1 LKQRGGAEGEQRNF
15 DDADALRGPLE
26 GVVDAVAGVVAVWP
40 EEMRDG
46 GAQTAV
52 FVVVIVAMPVAMIV
66 LVAKRVVLVVTL
78 IGTMVVIGAVFVHR
92 RMVVITTMVVVVP
105 RHVIVRKL
113 MRMIVLARSVRMVV
127 LVTLRVRMRMG
138 CCHGLCRLTIDLNCQ
153 CSQWCFRM
161 SDMQAA
167 HELPLL
173 PLPVA
178 YLQLFVA
185 TARTGNLTRAA
196 NEVAIT
202 QSTATRWLQAVER
215 VAGGKLLERTTGG
228 VRLTTLGAT
237 FLPFAERSVR
247 AVEDGF
253 AQVRDVRAGRAGTLR
268 LGCSEVTSTYFLPR
282 VLLRFRQEYPTIDLR
297 VRTGPV
303 LEIADAVLEGELEIA
318 FVPSADDAR
327 FETILLEADEHVFV
341 VAANDP
347 FAHQAQTRLADL
359 GARGL
364 ILFGIG
370 EPTAPYG
377 MEPFLAAHLTP
388 RITME
393 VDSVETAKRMVLEGF
408 GAALLPR
415 MAVGDELASGR
426 LAVVELVGV
435 DLGHWHVRMV
445 RRRER
450 QSPGPQSTF
459 WTWCAESLPAGH
471 PHG

>member
-1 LKQRGGAEGEQRNF
+1 MT
-15 DDADALRGPLE
+15 DMH
-26 GVVDAVAGVVAVWP
+26 VVH
-40 EEMRDG
+40 E
-46 GAQTAV
+46 
-52 FVVVIVAMPVAMIV
+52 
-66 LVAKRVVLVVTL
+66 TL
-78 IGTMVVIGAVFVHR
+78 
-92 RMVVITTMVVVVP
+92 
-105 RHVIVRKL
+105 
-113 MRMIVLARSVRMVV
+113 
-127 LVTLRVRMRMG
+127 
-138 CCHGLCRLTIDLNCQ
+138 
-153 CSQWCFRM
+153 
-161 SDMQAA
+161 
-167 HELPLL
+167 LL

-196 NEVAIT
+196 NEVSIT

-215 VAGGKLLERTTGG
+215 LAGGSLFERAAGG
-228 VRLTTLGAT
+228 VRLTTLGST

-253 AQVRDVRAGRAGTLR
+253 AHLRDVRSGRAGTLR

-282 VLLRFRQEYPTIDLR
+282 VLLRFRQEHPTIDLR
-297 VRTGPV
+297 VRTGPI

-318 FVPSADDAR
+318 FVPSAEDAR
-327 FETILLEADEHVFV
+327 FEALLLEADEHVFV
-341 VAANDP
+341 VAAADP
-347 FAHQAQTRLADL
+347 FAQQAPTHLTDL

-377 MEPFLAAHLTP
+377 LEPFLAAHLTP

-415 MAVGDELASGR
+415 MAVNDELAAGR
-426 LAVVELVGV
+426 LVAVKLEDV

-445 RRRER
+445 RRR
-450 QSPGPQSTF
+450 QGQAPGPQATF
-459 WTWCAESLPAGH
+459 WNWCAASLPAGH
-471 PHG
+471 PHD